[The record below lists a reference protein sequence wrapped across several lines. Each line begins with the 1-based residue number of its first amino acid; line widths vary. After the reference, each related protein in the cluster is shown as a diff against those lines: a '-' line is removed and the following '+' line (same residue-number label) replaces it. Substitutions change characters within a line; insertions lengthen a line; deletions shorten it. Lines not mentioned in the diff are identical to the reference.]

1 MTKLPSIKEPNRG
14 TKKETEYFQ
23 KLEKFFN
30 SSIGSTVDRL
40 SNFAKY
46 VPRQDLTVF
55 LYKYEIFKKI
65 LNLQGS
71 IIECG
76 VYLGGGLMTF
86 AHLSSILEPV
96 NHQRKIIGFDTFS
109 GFKSLSK
116 EDKNSKSIFAHKGGM
131 RVDSFEDLKECIK
144 LYDYNRFLNH
154 VHKIELIK
162 GDISITIPKYL
173 KNNVHTIVSLL
184 YLDVDVYKPTKIA
197 LKNFVSRMPKGAIIA
212 FDEINS
218 NIWPGETLAV
228 LEECGIN
235 NLRIERFSFEP
246 NKSYA
251 VLE

>member
-1 MTKLPSIKEPNRG
+1 LTRIPSLKEPSRG
-14 TKKETEYFQ
+14 TKKEVEYFQ

-30 SSIGSTVDRL
+30 SSIGTTVDKL
-40 SNFAKY
+40 SNFSKY
-46 VPRQDLTVF
+46 VPRQDLTAF

-65 LNLQGS
+65 LNVQGS

-76 VYLGGGLMTF
+76 VFLGGGLMTF
-86 AHLSSILEPV
+86 AHLSSILEPI

-116 EDKNSKSIFAHKGGM
+116 VDKKSKSIFAHKGGM
-131 RVDSFEDLKECIK
+131 SFDSFGDLKECIK

-154 VHKIELIK
+154 VQKVELVK

-173 KNNVHTIVSLL
+173 KDNPHTVVSLL
-184 YLDVDVYKPTKIA
+184 YLDVDLLKPTKIA

-218 NIWPGETLAV
+218 NVWPGETLAV

-235 NLRIERFSFEP
+235 NLRIERFNFEP
-246 NKSYA
+246 SKSYA